1 MHTSMFGHHLMF
13 LMLFIASVV
22 SWLYLWLV
30 GFLHPSVASSDCPVL
45 KPDALTVLGLLL
57 TLGCAVLEF
66 FSPFEGVTLL
76 IVLLVIGLIMP
87 WGGALGG
94 RYHERLRARK
104 S

>member
-1 MHTSMFGHHLMF
+1 MHISMFGHHLLF

-30 GFLHPSVASSDCPVL
+30 GFMHASVATSDCPVL
-45 KPDALTVLGLLL
+45 KPDVLTVVGLVL
-57 TLGCAVLEF
+57 TLSCAVLEF
-66 FSPFEGVTLL
+66 FSPFEGLTLL
-76 IVLLVIGLIMP
+76 IVLLVIGLVLP

-104 S
+104 V

>member
-1 MHTSMFGHHLMF
+1 MHISTFGHHLLF
-13 LMLFIASVV
+13 LAFFIASVV

-45 KPDALTVLGLLL
+45 KPDALTVVGLLS

-94 RYHERLRARK
+94 RYHERLRTRRF
-104 S
+104 